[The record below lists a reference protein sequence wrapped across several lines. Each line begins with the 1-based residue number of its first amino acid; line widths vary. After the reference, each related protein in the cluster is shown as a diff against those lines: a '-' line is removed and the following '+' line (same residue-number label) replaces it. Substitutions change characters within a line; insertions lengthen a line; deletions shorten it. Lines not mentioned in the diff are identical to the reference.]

1 LNRTWVEAKVLEVKN
16 LNVSYGVTPILR
28 DVSFSIRQGEI
39 VALLGSNGAGKTT
52 LVNTIMGMQK
62 PLSGEIVFEGEHIEN
77 MPPHEIVK
85 RGIVEVP
92 EGRKI
97 FPYISVRDNLFLGAY
112 SEQAW
117 SKKNDSIQWV
127 YSLFPLLKERQ
138 NMPARTLSGG
148 EQQMLV
154 IGRGLM
160 SQPKLILVDEPSLGL
175 APKLLA
181 EVYNILAKL
190 SEEKITTLLSEQNAR
205 QALTI
210 SDRGYVLENG
220 RVVLADTGDK
230 LLDSELVKEAYL
242 GR

>member
-1 LNRTWVEAKVLEVKN
+1 MLEVIN

-28 DVSFSIRQGEI
+28 DVSLTVKQGEVI
-39 VALLGSNGAGKTT
+39 ALLGSNGAGKTT
-52 LVNTIMGMQK
+52 LVNTMMGMLK
-62 PLSGEIVFEGEHIEN
+62 AVSGEIVFEGEHIEN
-77 MPPHEIVK
+77 MSPHEIVK
-85 RGIVEVP
+85 RGIAQVP

-112 SEQAW
+112 SNDAW
-117 SKKNDSIQWV
+117 HKKSESMEWV
-127 YSLFPLLKERQ
+127 YNLFPLLRERQ

-160 SQPKLILVDEPSLGL
+160 SRPKLLLVDEPSLGL
-175 APKLLA
+175 APKLLS
-181 EVYNILAKL
+181 EVYGILGKL

-210 SDRGYVLENG
+210 SNRGYVMENG
-220 RVVLADTGDK
+220 RVVLADSTDK
-230 LLDSELVKEAYL
+230 LLNSELIKEAYL

>member
-1 LNRTWVEAKVLEVKN
+1 VLEVKN

-28 DVSFSIRQGEI
+28 DVSLNVQQGEVI
-39 VALLGSNGAGKTT
+39 ALLGSNGAGKTT
-52 LVNTIMGMQK
+52 LLNALMGMLK
-62 PLSGEIVFEGEHIEN
+62 VTSGEIIFEGEHIEN
-77 MPPHEIVK
+77 MQPHEIVK
-85 RGIVEVP
+85 RGVAQVP

-97 FPYISVRDNLFLGAY
+97 FPYISVHDNLFLGAY
-112 SEQAW
+112 SNEAW
-117 SKKNDSIQWV
+117 HRRGESIEWV
-127 YSLFPLLKERQ
+127 YNLFPLLKERGH
-138 NMPARTLSGG
+138 MPARTLSGG

-160 SQPKLILVDEPSLGL
+160 SRPKLLLVDEPSLGL

-181 EVYNILAKL
+181 EVYDILHKL
-190 SEEKITTLLSEQNAR
+190 SEQKITTLLSEQNAR

-220 RVVLADTGDK
+220 SVVLADSSAK
-230 LLDSELVKEAYL
+230 LLNSELIKEAYL

>member
-1 LNRTWVEAKVLEVKN
+1 MIEVEN

-39 VALLGSNGAGKTT
+39 IALLGSNGAGKTT
-52 LVNTIMGMQK
+52 LVNTIMGMLK
-62 PLSGEIVFEGEHIEN
+62 AASGSIIFEGEHIEN
-77 MPPHEIVK
+77 MPPHEIVG
-85 RGIVEVP
+85 RGIAQVP
-92 EGRKI
+92 EGRRI

-112 SEQAW
+112 SNEAW
-117 SKKNDSIQWV
+117 TRKNESIEWV
-127 YSLFPLLKERQ
+127 YSLFPLLKERR
-138 NMPARTLSGG
+138 NMPSGTLSGG

-160 SQPKLILVDEPSLGL
+160 SHPKLIMVDEPSLGL

-181 EVYNILAKL
+181 EVYNILGKL
-190 SEEKITTLLSEQNAR
+190 RENKITILLSEQNAR
-205 QALTI
+205 QALSI
-210 SDRGYVLENG
+210 SDRGYVMENG
-220 RVVLADTGDK
+220 RIVLTDSSDK

>member
-1 LNRTWVEAKVLEVKN
+1 MLEVKN

-28 DVSFSIRQGEI
+28 DVSLSIKQGEVI
-39 VALLGSNGAGKTT
+39 ALLGSNGAGKTT
-52 LVNTIMGMQK
+52 LVNTMMGMLK
-62 PLSGEIVFEGEHIEN
+62 AVSGEILFEGEHIEN

-85 RGIVEVP
+85 RGIAQVP

-112 SEQAW
+112 SNEAW
-117 SKKNDSIQWV
+117 SRRGESMQWV
-127 YSLFPLLKERQ
+127 FNLFPLLKERQ

-160 SQPKLILVDEPSLGL
+160 SRPKLILVDEPSLGL
-175 APKLLA
+175 APKLLS
-181 EVYNILAKL
+181 EVYDILDKL

-210 SDRGYVLENG
+210 SNRGYVLENG
-220 RVVLADTGDK
+220 RVVLADSSDR
-230 LLDSELVKEAYL
+230 LLNSDLIKEAYL

>member
-1 LNRTWVEAKVLEVKN
+1 MLEVKN

-28 DVSFSIRQGEI
+28 DVSINIRQGEI

-52 LVNTIMGMQK
+52 LVNTVMGMLK
-62 PLSGEIVFEGEHIEN
+62 PVSGDIVFQGEHIEN
-77 MPPHEIVK
+77 MPPHEIVR
-85 RGIVEVP
+85 RGVAQVP

-97 FPYISVRDNLFLGAY
+97 FPFINVRDNLFLGAF
-112 SEQAW
+112 SGEAW
-117 SKKNDSIQWV
+117 RKRNVSLEWV
-127 YSLFPLLKERQ
+127 YNLFPLLKERN

-160 SQPKLILVDEPSLGL
+160 SHPKLIMVDEPSLGL
-175 APKLLA
+175 APKLLS
-181 EVYNILAKL
+181 EVYDILEKFR
-190 SEEKITTLLSEQNAR
+190 EEKITTLISEQNAR
-205 QALTI
+205 QALSI

-220 RVVLADTGDK
+220 RVVLADSSDK
-230 LLDSELVKEAYL
+230 LLGSELVKEAYL

>member
-1 LNRTWVEAKVLEVKN
+1 MLEVKN
-16 LNVSYGVTPILR
+16 LNVSYGITPILR
-28 DVSFSIRQGEI
+28 DVSINIRQGEI

-52 LVNTIMGMQK
+52 LVNTVMGMLK
-62 PLSGEIVFEGEHIEN
+62 PVSGEIVFQGEHIEN

-85 RGIVEVP
+85 RGVAQVP

-97 FPYISVRDNLFLGAY
+97 FPYISVRDNLFLGAF
-112 SEQAW
+112 SGEAW
-117 SKKNDSIQWV
+117 SKRNDSVEWV
-127 YSLFPLLKERQ
+127 YSLFPLLKERR
-138 NMPARTLSGG
+138 NMQARTLSGG

-160 SQPKLILVDEPSLGL
+160 SHPRLIMVDEPSLGL
-175 APKLLA
+175 APKLLS
-181 EVYNILAKL
+181 EVYDILEKFR
-190 SEEKITTLLSEQNAR
+190 EEKITTLISEQNAR

-220 RVVLADTGDK
+220 RVVLADSSDK
-230 LLDSELVKEAYL
+230 LLGSELVKEAYL

>member
-1 LNRTWVEAKVLEVKN
+1 MLEVKN

-28 DVSFSIRQGEI
+28 DVSLSVKQGEVI
-39 VALLGSNGAGKTT
+39 ALLGSNGAGKTT
-52 LVNTIMGMQK
+52 LVNTMMGMLK
-62 PLSGEIVFEGEHIEN
+62 PVSGEIIFEGEHIED

-85 RGIVEVP
+85 RGIAQVP

-97 FPYISVRDNLFLGAY
+97 FPYISVRDNLCLGAY
-112 SEQAW
+112 SNEAW
-117 SKKNDSIQWV
+117 HKRSQSMEWV
-127 YSLFPLLKERQ
+127 YGLFPLLKERQ

-160 SQPKLILVDEPSLGL
+160 SRPKLLLVDEPSLGL
-175 APKLLA
+175 APKLLS
-181 EVYNILAKL
+181 EVYDILAKL
-190 SEEKITTLLSEQNAR
+190 SEEKITILLSEQNAR

-220 RVVLADTGDK
+220 KVVLADSSDK
-230 LLDSELVKEAYL
+230 LLDSKLVKEAYL

>member
-1 LNRTWVEAKVLEVKN
+1 MLEVKN

-28 DVSFSIRQGEI
+28 DVSINIRQGEI

-52 LVNTIMGMQK
+52 LVNTIMGMLK
-62 PLSGEIVFEGEHIEN
+62 PVSGEIVFQGEHIEN
-77 MPPHEIVK
+77 MSPHEIVR
-85 RGIVEVP
+85 RGVAQVP

-112 SEQAW
+112 SGIAW
-117 SKKNDSIQWV
+117 SKRNDSVEWV
-127 YSLFPLLKERQ
+127 YSLFPLLKERN

-160 SQPKLILVDEPSLGL
+160 SHPKLIMVDEPSLGL
-175 APKLLA
+175 APKLLS
-181 EVYNILAKL
+181 EVYDILEKFR
-190 SEEKITTLLSEQNAR
+190 EEKITTLLSEQNAR

-210 SDRGYVLENG
+210 SDRGYVLQNG
-220 RVVLADTGDK
+220 RVVLTDSSDK
-230 LLDSELVKEAYL
+230 LLGSELVKEAYL

>member
-1 LNRTWVEAKVLEVKN
+1 MLEVKN

-28 DVSFSIRQGEI
+28 DVSFNVRQGEI

-52 LVNTIMGMQK
+52 LVNTIMGMLK
-62 PLSGEIVFEGEHIEN
+62 PVSGEIVFQGEHIDS
-77 MPPHEIVK
+77 MSPHEIVR
-85 RGIVEVP
+85 RGVAQVP

-97 FPYISVRDNLFLGAY
+97 FPYINVRDNLFLGAY
-112 SEQAW
+112 SNEAW
-117 SKKNDSIQWV
+117 HKRNDSLEWV
-127 YSLFPLLKERQ
+127 YGLFPLLKERS

-160 SQPKLILVDEPSLGL
+160 SRPKLIMVDEPSLGL
-175 APKLLA
+175 APKLLS
-181 EVYNILAKL
+181 EVYNILGKL
-190 SEEKITTLLSEQNAR
+190 GDEKITTLLSEQNAR

-210 SDRGYVLENG
+210 SDRGYILENG
-220 RVVLADTGDK
+220 RMVLEDSSDR
-230 LLDSELVKEAYL
+230 LLDSELIKEAYL

>member
-1 LNRTWVEAKVLEVKN
+1 MLEVKN

-28 DVSFSIRQGEI
+28 DVSFNIQENEI

-52 LVNTIMGMQK
+52 LVNTIMGMLK
-62 PLSGEIVFEGEHIEN
+62 PVSGEIIFEGEHIDS
-77 MPPHEIVK
+77 MPPHEIVR
-85 RGIVEVP
+85 RGIAEVP

-112 SEQAW
+112 SGQAW
-117 SKKNDSIQWV
+117 SRRNDSLDWV
-127 YSLFPLLKERQ
+127 FSLFPLLKERR

-160 SQPKLILVDEPSLGL
+160 SHPRLLLVDEPSLGL
-175 APKLLA
+175 APKLLS
-181 EVYNILAKL
+181 EVYNILKKL

-210 SDRGYVLENG
+210 SDRGYVMENG
-220 RVVLADTGDK
+220 RVVLADLSDN
-230 LLDSELVKEAYL
+230 LLGSNLIKEAYL

>member
-1 LNRTWVEAKVLEVKN
+1 MLEVKN

-28 DVSFSIRQGEI
+28 DVSINIRQGEI

-52 LVNTIMGMQK
+52 LVNTVMGMLK
-62 PLSGEIVFEGEHIEN
+62 PVSGEIVFQGEHIEN
-77 MPPHEIVK
+77 MSPHEIVR
-85 RGIVEVP
+85 RGVAQVP

-112 SEQAW
+112 SGIAW
-117 SKKNDSIQWV
+117 SKRNDSVEWV
-127 YSLFPLLKERQ
+127 YSLFPLLKERN

-160 SQPKLILVDEPSLGL
+160 SHPKLIMVDEPSLGL
-175 APKLLA
+175 APKLLS
-181 EVYNILAKL
+181 EVYNILEKL
-190 SEEKITTLLSEQNAR
+190 RDEKITTLLSEQNAR
-205 QALTI
+205 QALSI
-210 SDRGYVLENG
+210 SDRGYVLQNG
-220 RVVLADTGDK
+220 RVVLTDSSDK
-230 LLDSELVKEAYL
+230 LLGSELVKEAYL

>member
-1 LNRTWVEAKVLEVKN
+1 MLAVKN

-28 DVSFSIRQGEI
+28 DVSLSVKQGEVI
-39 VALLGSNGAGKTT
+39 ALLGSNGAGKTT
-52 LVNTIMGMQK
+52 LVNTMMGMLR
-62 PLSGEIVFEGEHIEN
+62 PVSGEIIFEGEHIEN
-77 MPPHEIVK
+77 MQPHEIVK
-85 RGIVEVP
+85 RGIAQVP

-112 SEQAW
+112 SNEAW
-117 SKKNDSIQWV
+117 HKKSESMEWV
-127 YSLFPLLKERQ
+127 YNLFPLLKERQ

-160 SQPKLILVDEPSLGL
+160 SRPKLLLVDEPSLGL
-175 APKLLA
+175 APKLLS
-181 EVYNILAKL
+181 EVYEILRKL
-190 SEEKITTLLSEQNAR
+190 SDANITTLLSEQNAR

-210 SDRGYVLENG
+210 SNRGYVMENG
-220 RVVLADTGDK
+220 RVVLTDTSDK
-230 LLDSELVKEAYL
+230 LLNSELIKEAYL

>member
-1 LNRTWVEAKVLEVKN
+1 MLEVKN

-39 VALLGSNGAGKTT
+39 IALLGSNGAGKTT
-52 LVNTIMGMQK
+52 LVNTIMGMLK
-62 PLSGEIVFEGEHIEN
+62 PVSGDIVFEGEHIEN
-77 MPPHEIVK
+77 MPPHEIVR
-85 RGIVEVP
+85 RGVAQVP

-112 SEQAW
+112 SGEAW
-117 SKKNDSIQWV
+117 PKRNDSIEWV
-127 YSLFPLLKERQ
+127 YSLFPLLKERR

-160 SQPKLILVDEPSLGL
+160 SHPKLIMVDEPSLGL
-175 APKLLA
+175 APKLLS
-181 EVYNILAKL
+181 EVYNILEKL
-190 SEEKITTLLSEQNAR
+190 REEKITTLISEQNAR
-205 QALTI
+205 QALSI

-220 RVVLADTGDK
+220 RVVLADSSDK
-230 LLDSELVKEAYL
+230 LLGSELVKEAYL

>member
-1 LNRTWVEAKVLEVKN
+1 MLEVKN
-16 LNVSYGVTPILR
+16 LNVSYGITPILR
-28 DVSFSIRQGEI
+28 DVSINIRQGEI

-52 LVNTIMGMQK
+52 LVNTVMGMLK
-62 PLSGEIVFEGEHIEN
+62 PVSGEIVFQGEHIEN
-77 MPPHEIVK
+77 MSPHEIVR
-85 RGIVEVP
+85 RGVAQVP

-112 SEQAW
+112 SGIAW
-117 SKKNDSIQWV
+117 SKRNDSVEWV
-127 YSLFPLLKERQ
+127 YSLFPLLKERN

-160 SQPKLILVDEPSLGL
+160 SHPRLIMVDEPSLGL
-175 APKLLA
+175 APKLLS
-181 EVYNILAKL
+181 EVYDILKKFR
-190 SEEKITTLLSEQNAR
+190 EEKITTLLSEQNAR

-210 SDRGYVLENG
+210 SDRGYVLQNG
-220 RVVLADTGDK
+220 RVVLTDSSDK
-230 LLDSELVKEAYL
+230 LLGSELVKEAYL

>member
-1 LNRTWVEAKVLEVKN
+1 MLEVKN

-28 DVSFSIRQGEI
+28 DVSLNVKQGEVI
-39 VALLGSNGAGKTT
+39 ALLGSNGAGKTT
-52 LVNTIMGMQK
+52 LVNTIMGMLK
-62 PLSGEIVFEGEHIEN
+62 TESGEIIFEGEHIEN

-85 RGIVEVP
+85 RGISQVP

-97 FPYISVRDNLFLGAY
+97 FPYISVGDNLFLGAY
-112 SEQAW
+112 SNEAW
-117 SKKNDSIQWV
+117 HKKNESVEWV
-127 YSLFPLLKERQ
+127 YDLFPLLKERQ

-160 SQPKLILVDEPSLGL
+160 SQPKLMMVDEPSLGL
-175 APKLLA
+175 APKLLS
-181 EVYNILAKL
+181 EVYQILARL
-190 SEEKITTLLSEQNAR
+190 REEKITVLLSEQNAR

-210 SDRGYVLENG
+210 SDRGYVLGNG
-220 RVVLADTGDK
+220 RVVLADSSDR
-230 LLDSELVKEAYL
+230 LLDSELIKEAYL

>member
-1 LNRTWVEAKVLEVKN
+1 MLEVKN

-52 LVNTIMGMQK
+52 LVNTIMGMLK
-62 PLSGEIVFEGEHIEN
+62 PVSGEIVFVGEHIEN

>member
-1 LNRTWVEAKVLEVKN
+1 MLEVKN

-28 DVSFSIRQGEI
+28 DVSFNIRQGEV

-52 LVNTIMGMQK
+52 LVNTVMGMLK
-62 PLSGEIVFEGEHIEN
+62 PVSGEIVFEGEHIDS
-77 MPPHEIVK
+77 MSPHEIVR
-85 RGIVEVP
+85 RGVAQVP

-112 SEQAW
+112 SDEAW
-117 SKKNDSIQWV
+117 RKRNDSLDWV
-127 YSLFPLLKERQ
+127 YNLFPLLKERS
-138 NMPARTLSGG
+138 NLPARTLSGG

-160 SQPKLILVDEPSLGL
+160 SRPKLIMVDEPSLGL
-175 APKLLA
+175 APKLLS
-181 EVYNILAKL
+181 EVYNILGKL
-190 SEEKITTLLSEQNAR
+190 GDEKITTLLSEQNAR

-220 RVVLADTGDK
+220 RVVLADSSDK
-230 LLDSELVKEAYL
+230 LLSSKLIKEAYL

>member
-1 LNRTWVEAKVLEVKN
+1 MLEVKN

-28 DVSFSIRQGEI
+28 DVSFNIRQGEV

-52 LVNTIMGMQK
+52 LVNTIMGMLK
-62 PLSGEIVFEGEHIEN
+62 SVSGEIVFEGEHIDS
-77 MPPHEIVK
+77 MSPHEIVR
-85 RGIVEVP
+85 RGVAQVP

-97 FPYISVRDNLFLGAY
+97 FPHINVRDNLFLGAY
-112 SEQAW
+112 SDEAW
-117 SKKNDSIQWV
+117 RKRNDSLDWV
-127 YSLFPLLKERQ
+127 YSLFPLLKERS

-160 SQPKLILVDEPSLGL
+160 SRPKLIMVDEPSLGL
-175 APKLLA
+175 APKLLS
-181 EVYNILAKL
+181 EVYNILGRL
-190 SEEKITTLLSEQNAR
+190 GDEKITTLLSEQNAR

-210 SDRGYVLENG
+210 SDRGYVMENG
-220 RVVLADTGDK
+220 RVVLEDSSDK
-230 LLDSELVKEAYL
+230 LLNSKLIKEAYL

>member
-1 LNRTWVEAKVLEVKN
+1 MLEVKN

-28 DVSFSIRQGEI
+28 DVSFSVQQGEI

-52 LVNTIMGMQK
+52 LVNTIMGMLK
-62 PLSGEIVFEGEHIEN
+62 PVSGEIVFQGEHIDS
-77 MPPHEIVK
+77 MSPHEIVK
-85 RGIVEVP
+85 RGIAQVP

-97 FPYISVRDNLFLGAY
+97 FPYISVRDNLFLGAF

-117 SKKNDSIQWV
+117 RKRNDSIEWV
-127 YSLFPLLKERQ
+127 YSLFPLLKDRS

-160 SQPKLILVDEPSLGL
+160 SRPKLMMVDEPSLGL
-175 APKLLA
+175 APKLLS
-181 EVYNILAKL
+181 EVYNILEKL
-190 SEEKITTLLSEQNAR
+190 GDEKITTLLSEQNAR
-205 QALTI
+205 QALSI

-220 RVVLADTGDK
+220 RVVLSDSSDK
-230 LLDSELVKEAYL
+230 LLGSKLVKEAYL

>member
-1 LNRTWVEAKVLEVKN
+1 MLAVKN

-28 DVSFSIRQGEI
+28 DVSLSVKQGEVI
-39 VALLGSNGAGKTT
+39 ALLGSNGAGKTT
-52 LVNTIMGMQK
+52 LVNTMMGMLK
-62 PLSGEIVFEGEHIEN
+62 PVSGEIIFEGEHIEN
-77 MPPHEIVK
+77 MQPHEIVK
-85 RGIVEVP
+85 RGIAQVP

-112 SEQAW
+112 SNEAW
-117 SKKNDSIQWV
+117 HKKSESMEWV
-127 YSLFPLLKERQ
+127 YNLFPLLKERQ

-160 SQPKLILVDEPSLGL
+160 SRPKLLLVDEPSLGL
-175 APKLLA
+175 APKLLS
-181 EVYNILAKL
+181 EVYEILRKL
-190 SEEKITTLLSEQNAR
+190 SDANVTTLLSEQNAR

-210 SDRGYVLENG
+210 SNRGYVMENG
-220 RVVLADTGDK
+220 RVVLTDTSDK
-230 LLDSELVKEAYL
+230 LLNSELIKEAYL

>member
-1 LNRTWVEAKVLEVKN
+1 MLEVKN

-28 DVSFSIRQGEI
+28 DVSLSVKQGEVI
-39 VALLGSNGAGKTT
+39 ALLGSNGAGKTT
-52 LVNTIMGMQK
+52 LVNTMMGMLK
-62 PLSGEIVFEGEHIEN
+62 PVSGEIIFEGEHIEN
-77 MPPHEIVK
+77 MQPHEIVK
-85 RGIVEVP
+85 RGIAQVP

-112 SEQAW
+112 SNEAW
-117 SKKNDSIQWV
+117 HKRSESMEWV
-127 YSLFPLLKERQ
+127 YNLFPLLKERQ
-138 NMPARTLSGG
+138 HMPARTLSGG

-160 SQPKLILVDEPSLGL
+160 SRPRLILVDEPSLGL
-175 APKLLA
+175 APKLLS
-181 EVYNILAKL
+181 EVYEILAKL

-220 RVVLADTGDK
+220 KVVLADSSDK
-230 LLDSELVKEAYL
+230 LLNSDLIKEAYL

>member
-1 LNRTWVEAKVLEVKN
+1 MLDVKN

-28 DVSFSIRQGEI
+28 DVSLSIKQGEVI
-39 VALLGSNGAGKTT
+39 ALLGSNGAGKTT
-52 LVNTIMGMQK
+52 LVNTLMGMLK
-62 PLSGEIVFEGEHIEN
+62 TVSGEIIFEGEHIEN

-85 RGIVEVP
+85 RGIAQVP

-112 SEQAW
+112 SSNAW
-117 SKKNDSIQWV
+117 HARGQSMELV
-127 YSLFPLLKERQ
+127 YNLFPLLKERQ

-154 IGRGLM
+154 VGRGLM
-160 SQPKLILVDEPSLGL
+160 SRPKLLLVDEPSLGL
-175 APKLLA
+175 APKLLS
-181 EVYNILAKL
+181 EVYGILGKL

-220 RVVLADTGDK
+220 KVVLADSSDK
-230 LLDSELVKEAYL
+230 LLNSELIKEAYL